1 MSLSGYQQITDSL
14 RELYLTDSR
23 PWLVGYSGGKDST
36 MVASVVF
43 DAVLS
48 VPPDQR
54 KKPVAVLCTDTR
66 VEIPAIVETIEAT
79 LARMRKFS
87 EQNALNIEVNL
98 LKPPPE
104 QSFWVNIIGRG
115 YPPPNR
121 IFRWCTQRMKIDPVT
136 TFVQQ
141 RFQNGHWSEAILHLG
156 ARRAESSTRAQTMAN
171 REKRNG
177 LNRHPDLPRVWVSN
191 PIEYLSTEEVWAYLL
206 QKPNPWGNDNRA
218 LYKLYSNASN
228 GECPI
233 QIDTSTPSCGNSRFG
248 CWTCTVV
255 ERDKASEGLLASG
268 DERMEDLIAFRETL
282 LEFQDPENGKRD
294 MRRKNGAE
302 GPGPLHIE
310 ARRELLTKLLKLQEN
325 TGLNLISEEELL
337 LIQQLWKSARRPDD
351 GGGVARI
358 VTRQKGIIMSADL
371 KELNKLREME
381 DEIAR
386 EKNVNAD
393 ILRRMLAKVEEYSE
407 SHRAHGLPDDLLN
420 ILKDDLAEQT
430 AAKKG

>member
-1 MSLSGYQQITDSL
+1 
-14 RELYLTDSR
+14 
-23 PWLVGYSGGKDST
+23 
-36 MVASVVF
+36 MVTALVF
-43 DAVLS
+43 DTALS
-48 VPPDQR
+48 VPVEQR
-54 KKPVAVLCTDTR
+54 KKPIAILCTDTR
-66 VEIPAIVETIEAT
+66 VEIPAIAETIEAT
-79 LARMRKFS
+79 LSRMQKFS
-87 EQNALNIEVNL
+87 QKNALNIEVNL

-104 QSFWVNIIGRG
+104 DSFWVNIIGRG

-121 IFRWCTQRMKIDPVT
+121 TFRWCTQRLKIDPVT
-136 TFVQQ
+136 TVVNQ
-141 RFQNGHWSEAILHLG
+141 RLGHWGEAILHLG
-156 ARRAESSTRAQTMAN
+156 ARRDESSTRAQAMAG
-171 REKRNG
+171 RETRNG

-191 PIEYLSTEEVWAYLL
+191 PIEHLSTEEVWAYLL
-206 QKPNPWGNDNRA
+206 QKPNPWGSDNRA

-268 DERMEDLIAFRETL
+268 DDRMQDLMAFRETL
-282 LEFQDPENGKRD
+282 FEFRDPENGKRD

-310 ARRELLTKLLKLQEN
+310 ARRELLTKLLQLQEE
-325 TGLNLISEEELL
+325 THVNLISEEELL
-337 LIQQLWKSARRPDD
+337 LIQRFWKSARRPDD

-371 KELNKLREME
+371 KELNKLRELE
-381 DEIAR
+381 EQVAQ
-386 EKNVNAD
+386 EKSIDAD
-393 ILRRMLAKVEEYSE
+393 IMRRMLAKVEEYSE

-420 ILKDDLAEQT
+420 ILKDDIADQ
-430 AAKKG
+430 AAPQAVIPVAN